1 MAKLK
6 EVLFEAAENTEL
18 NEFVAEFKDL
28 FGNDEQAA
36 ANFWRSVNIG
46 EDYEY

>member
-6 EVLFEAAENTEL
+6 EVLFEAAENMEL
-18 NEFVAEFKDL
+18 NEFVAEYQDL
-28 FGNDEQAA
+28 FGFDEQAA

-46 EDYEY
+46 ESYEY